1 MGEVS
6 ASEFYRVIAEQ
17 TRELN
22 KHVDTRYQQM
32 TVALRQ
38 HEEEDRKIADV
49 VLQIRTQRED
59 EKAQAIKNAVWVS
72 MVVSGGLGA
81 FFKWILK

>member
-6 ASEFYRVIAEQ
+6 AAEFYRVIAEQ

-32 TVALRQ
+32 VNALAV
-38 HEEEDRKIADV
+38 HEIEDRRIANL
-49 VLQIRTQRED
+49 VLQIQTQRED